1 MDAIV
6 VGVDASEA
14 AAHALRWA
22 ADEAASAGARLV
34 VLHAYRPPLAYVGD
48 EDVVAH
54 LDPALHAEVL
64 AHLHEFVNRSG
75 VDLAALDVEERLHPG
90 RPSDGLLAAAATSEL
105 LVVGARG
112 GGGFDGLHLGS
123 TAGHCARHA
132 RGTVVVVRPPA
143 PTAPPRIL
151 VGVDGSSAAIDAL
164 RWATDLARRR
174 AATIEVVGV
183 YRPHDPEVPFG
194 GEFPWHRAS
203 DTHRRLR
210 DRAQGHV
217 DEAVIAVLEES
228 DVTWETTVAQ
238 GHPAHLLV
246 EESRAAQ
253 LLVVGARS
261 RPAGPGHL
269 GAVTRQVL
277 HHAGCPVA
285 VVRS

>member
-22 ADEAASAGARLV
+22 ADEAGSAGARLV
-34 VLHAYRPPLAYVGD
+34 VVHAYRPPLAYVGD

-54 LDPALHAEVL
+54 LDPALHEEVL
-64 AHLHEFVNRSG
+64 GHLHEFLRRSG
-75 VDLAALDVEERLHPG
+75 VDLSPLHVEERLHPG
-90 RPSDGLLAAAATSEL
+90 RPSDGLLAASAAADL

-132 RGTVVVVRPPA
+132 SVPVVVVRPPA
-143 PTAPPRIL
+143 PSSPARIL
-151 VGVDGSSAAIDAL
+151 VGVDGSSAAIHAL

-174 AATIEVVGV
+174 GATIEVVGV

-217 DEAVIAVLEES
+217 DEAVMTVLEES
-228 DVTWETTVAQ
+228 DVAWHTTVAQ

-246 EESRAAQ
+246 EESRMAQ
-253 LLVVGARS
+253 LLVVGATS
-261 RPAGPGHL
+261 GPARPGHL